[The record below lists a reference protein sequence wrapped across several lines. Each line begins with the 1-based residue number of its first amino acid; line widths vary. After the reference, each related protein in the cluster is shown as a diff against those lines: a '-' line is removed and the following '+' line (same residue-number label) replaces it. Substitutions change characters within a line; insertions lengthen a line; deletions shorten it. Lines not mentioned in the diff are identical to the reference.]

1 MSIVKADVCVKTQ
14 SYFKLMYHT
23 CGLDVC
29 ATVVARLCN
38 YKQEIAYGPELD
50 HSGLQNTTFTVIH
63 SDLYDKEKCTG
74 NFIYIKRSYS
84 KALSTPGT

>member
-1 MSIVKADVCVKTQ
+1 MLFQTNVS
-14 SYFKLMYHT
+14 

-29 ATVVARLCN
+29 ATVAARLCN

-50 HSGLQNTTFTVIH
+50 HSGLQNTTFTVIR

-74 NFIYIKRSYS
+74 NFIYIYKTFLFKSTINSGKVKS
-84 KALSTPGT
+84 K